1 MPLSGL
7 PAKKLVVSCARF
19 CALARSAIWSKRGRP
34 AHLAQVE
41 DCKSD
46 MNDRC
51 FGGLFS
57 RGHGSGQPTRWW
69 AGSSAGL
76 PAACARPY
84 LQPGGARLS
93 VGPGICGTSRVT
105 PCVSLLGPYPNS
117 AALARLPTSQEC
129 GPPASTRRLA
139 AFSGLPA
146 RPQLAPA
153 AHGVG
158 RPGTGIAR
166 FSPGG
171 GPPRQHPAVGVR
183 GSIPRVGSPRQG
195 GTPLLQRGFG
205 LALRTLAASPPRP
218 LPPPTPRRRRQ
229 LRRRRR

>member
-1 MPLSGL
+1 MARWGEKSVQLADSDASNLVTVVFGMVPLEASLLAAGSAPSAARARCTSTSAPSMVGQSPWLPLSGL
-7 PAKKLVVSCARF
+7 PAKKLVVRYARF

-46 MNDRC
+46 MHDWC

-57 RGHGSGQPTRWW
+57 RVHGSGQPRRRW
-69 AGSSAGL
+69 AGSPADL

-117 AALARLPTSQEC
+117 AALAR
-129 GPPASTRRLA
+129 
-139 AFSGLPA
+139 
-146 RPQLAPA
+146 
-153 AHGVG
+153 
-158 RPGTGIAR
+158 
-166 FSPGG
+166 
-171 GPPRQHPAVGVR
+171 
-183 GSIPRVGSPRQG
+183 
-195 GTPLLQRGFG
+195 
-205 LALRTLAASPPRP
+205 
-218 LPPPTPRRRRQ
+218 
-229 LRRRRR
+229 